1 MATGRYL
8 GHPVIPVLTTRVA
21 GCASIAAGEVLEVS
35 DEAAAQLDAKY
46 PGMFAIEL
54 NAQCAAA
61 AAPAVDRAV
70 KAPPKKQPKAK
81 APAKAKPKPKRAPRK
96 TKAKP

>member
-1 MATGRYL
+1 MATVRYL

-46 PGMFAIEL
+46 PGMFAIEYG
-54 NAQCAAA
+54 AQCAAA

-81 APAKAKPKPKRAPRK
+81 APAKAKAKPKRAPRK